1 MYIASS
7 AGLEIHPIGG
17 SATTHPGATSA
28 VSAHPGS
35 NGDIVAFGSGRKVSL
50 AEVTGGSVKVNT
62 EFEDNRGDVLALAF
76 SPDGGLLVA
85 GDVRRCSVLVQC

>member
-1 MYIASS
+1 MYVASS

-17 SATTHPGATSA
+17 SATTHPGAMSA
-28 VSAHPGS
+28 VGAHAGS

-50 AEVTGGSVKVNT
+50 AEVSGGSVKVLT

-76 SPDGGLLVA
+76 SHDGGLLAA
-85 GDVRRCSVLVQC
+85 GDVRRYSALW